1 MNFLTVLK
9 GLASI
14 DVIFAVVLGTI
25 GGIVIGA
32 LPGLSATMGIA
43 LLIPVTY
50 SMGPIP
56 AIAML
61 ATVYT
66 SAVYGGSISA
76 ILIHT
81 PGTPASAATALDG
94 YQMQQQGK
102 GLRAL
107 GISTTSS
114 VIGGVISGIALLLI
128 SPQLA
133 KVSLMF
139 SSGEYFLIAVF
150 GLTIIGSL
158 AGGNMVKGLIA
169 GCIGLLVGLIG
180 MNTTAYSRWSFGN
193 VHLMAGINTVPAMI
207 GLFSVPQVLDLVGQR
222 RKSNVKEEKEEQ
234 IEREKAVQ
242 EARNAIKGRFLPTG
256 SEFKRICPTIVRST
270 IIGIFVGILPGAGGD
285 IGSWVSYNEAK
296 RASKHPEEFGKGSIE
311 GIAASEAGNNAVCGG
326 ALIPMLTLGIPGSA
340 AVAVLQ
346 GGLIIQGLN
355 PGWELFSKY
364 ADMTYTIIIAF
375 IIANILMGL
384 CGMFMS
390 KYAVKLS
397 LLPPGILMPSIVIL
411 SVIGSYCINNSMFDV
426 YAMLVFG
433 LIGYLMRKFD
443 IPAAPVVLA
452 IILGPMAERNLIQSI
467 ALSYGKII
475 SYYLSRPLCVVF
487 LILIVIA
494 LLSPAIG
501 KIIEKKI
508 HNKYSE

>member
-1 MNFLTVLK
+1 MDILSALQ
-9 GLASI
+9 GLLSFE
-14 DVIFAVVLGTI
+14 VIFAVLLGTV

-43 LLIPVTY
+43 LLIPLTY
-50 SMGPIP
+50 GMGPIA

-94 YQMQQQGK
+94 YQLQQQGK
-102 GLRAL
+102 GFKAL
-107 GISTTSS
+107 GVSTAAS
-114 VIGGVISGIALLLI
+114 VIGGVISGFALLFI

-158 AGGNMVKGLIA
+158 AGDNMIKGIIA
-169 GCIGLLVGLIG
+169 GCIGLMVGLIG
-180 MNTTAYSRWSFGN
+180 MNTTAFSRWSFGN

-207 GLFSVPQVLDLVGQR
+207 GLFSIPQVLELVEQR
-222 RKSNVKEEKEEQ
+222 RKASANEESAEQEER
-234 IEREKAVQ
+234 IKAVQ
-242 EARNAIKGRFLPTG
+242 AARDSIKGRFLPTG
-256 SEFKRICPTIVRST
+256 KEFKRIFPTIIRST

-311 GIAASEAGNNAVCGG
+311 GVAASEAGNNAVCGG

-364 ADMTYTIIIAF
+364 ADMTYSVIIAF
-375 IIANILMGL
+375 IAANILMGL
-384 CGMFMS
+384 FGMLLS

-411 SVIGSYCINNSMFDV
+411 SVIGSFCINRTMFDV
-426 YAMLVFG
+426 YVMLVFG
-433 LIGYLMRKFD
+433 LVGYLMRKFR

-467 ALSYGKII
+467 SMSYGKIVG
-475 SYYLSRPLCVVF
+475 YYFSRPLCVVF
-487 LILIVIA
+487 LVLILLA
-494 LLSPAIG
+494 LLSPTIG
-501 KIIEKKI
+501 KFLSKKI
-508 HNKYSE
+508 QKKYE